1 MRGLTPEQ
9 TLMLAD
15 AFCAHASGDLSVRDY
30 AALNAIAAVT
40 TAHIHAVV
48 VFPTAHH
55 MVKYVRSLVIQLS
68 PLDDR
73 NTDFAD
79 FLVAVLRDLNG
90 L

>member
-1 MRGLTPEQ
+1 M
-9 TLMLAD
+9 
-15 AFCAHASGDLSVRDY
+15 RDY

-40 TAHIHAVV
+40 TARIHAVV

>member
-9 TLMLAD
+9 TFMLAD
-15 AFCAHASGDLSVRDY
+15 AFCAGASGDLNVRDY

-40 TAHIHAVV
+40 TAHVHAVA
-48 VFPTAHH
+48 VFPIAHH

-79 FLVAVLRDLNG
+79 FLVAILRDLNG

>member
-9 TLMLAD
+9 TLILAD

-48 VFPTAHH
+48 VFPYRPSHGEIRA
-55 MVKYVRSLVIQLS
+55 QLGYS
-68 PLDDR
+68 AF
-73 NTDFAD
+73 TF
-79 FLVAVLRDLNG
+79 G
-90 L
+90 